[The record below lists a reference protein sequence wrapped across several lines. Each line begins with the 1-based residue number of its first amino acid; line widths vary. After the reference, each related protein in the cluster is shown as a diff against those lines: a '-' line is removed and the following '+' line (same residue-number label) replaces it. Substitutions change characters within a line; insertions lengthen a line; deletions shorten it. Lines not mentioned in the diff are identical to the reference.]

1 MKKNDFLKRYCMDK
15 AGTVLVYK
23 VFNNGQQLMQGELG
37 AVNTIPWND
46 LRKKANSSGKPW
58 DTISVFRKGER
69 KAVDFIRNND
79 ARVKNL

>member
-1 MKKNDFLKRYCMDK
+1 MKKSELFDRYCIDK

-46 LRKKANSSGKPW
+46 LRKKANSSGKTW

-69 KAVDFIRNND
+69 KAVDFIKNKD
-79 ARVKNL
+79 ARVKTV

>member
-23 VFNNGQQLMQGELG
+23 VFNNGQPLMQGELG

-69 KAVDFIRNND
+69 KAIDFIKNND
-79 ARVKNL
+79 ARVKTV

>member
-15 AGTVLVYK
+15 SGSVLVYK
-23 VFNNGQQLMQGELG
+23 VFNNGSMLMQGELG

-69 KAVDFIRNND
+69 KAVDFIRNKD